1 MRRKRP
7 TLQNQTFQASVT
19 TDRTQYTNGQA
30 VEIWVKL
37 TNISR
42 VAAAYRVVDGFEY
55 EIKVR
60 DVRTRKV
67 VWTWSKG
74 KPTPPNLLVT
84 LQPGESR
91 QHRELWDRRDDS
103 SRLVPTGLYEVEA
116 IHTPQTQPARIQ
128 IFLATQEKPAE
139 PTPSP
144 APASGLSGTL
154 RVNRALVRPGETVTL
169 FYTVTNQGKAPVAL
183 SFSSGKQIEIEAVH
197 PLWQLSRDQLYTQAF
212 TRFSLEP
219 RGSKTFTVRWTL
231 PKDAPEGRCDLSAY
245 LTPVGEGKLAYAA
258 TTLTLKP

>member
-19 TDRTQYTNGQA
+19 TDRTQYTSARA

-42 VAAAYRVVDGFEY
+42 VAASYRVVDGFEF

-67 VWTWSKG
+67 IWTWSKG
-74 KPTPPNLLVT
+74 KPTPPNVLVT
-84 LQPGESR
+84 LQPGEFR

-103 SRLVPTGLYEVEA
+103 GRPVPMGLYEVEA
-116 IHTPQTQPARIQ
+116 THTPQTQPARVQ
-128 IFLATQEKPAE
+128 IYLATQEKPAE
-139 PTPSP
+139 PTPAP
-144 APASGLSGTL
+144 APTPSLSGTL
-154 RVNRALVRPGETVTL
+154 RVDKAVVCPGETVTL
-169 FYTVTNQGKAPVAL
+169 SYTVTNQGKALVAL
-183 SFSSGKQIEIEAVH
+183 SFSSGKQFEIEAVH

-212 TRFSLEP
+212 TRLSLEP
-219 RGSKTFTVRWTL
+219 RGSKTFTARWTL

-245 LTPVGEGKLAYAA
+245 LTPVSEGKVAYAA
-258 TTLTLKP
+258 ATLTLKR